1 VTAGDLDWSALSSP
15 VAALQSLGR
24 PIAVQACRHQP
35 DHIERMDKIS
45 LPRHFD
51 ALWEACDHPDGHAGE
66 APMNNKLK
74 VLRAM
79 RNWSQ
84 AELADR
90 LDVSRQAVN
99 AIETG
104 KYDPSLPLAFKLAR
118 LFEMP
123 IEEIFDDGH
132 EGSNDD

>member
-1 VTAGDLDWSALSSP
+1 MEN
-15 VAALQSLGR
+15 Q
-24 PIAVQACRHQP
+24 
-35 DHIERMDKIS
+35 
-45 LPRHFD
+45 
-51 ALWEACDHPDGHAGE
+51 
-66 APMNNKLK
+66 LK

-123 IEEIFDDGH
+123 IEEIFDDGFKGA
-132 EGSNDD
+132 EDA

>member
-1 VTAGDLDWSALSSP
+1 MTIGWKSRV
-15 VAALQSLGR
+15 
-24 PIAVQACRHQP
+24 
-35 DHIERMDKIS
+35 
-45 LPRHFD
+45 
-51 ALWEACDHPDGHAGE
+51 
-66 APMNNKLK
+66 NNQLK

-84 AELADR
+84 AELAQR

-118 LFEMP
+118 LFGMP
-123 IEEIFDDGH
+123 IEEIFDDGFK
-132 EGSNDD
+132 GQDDGR